1 MMNYILG
8 VDIAKDKLDCCLLGA
23 GEPLFFECPNGP
35 GGFRALARWLKAAQV
50 PWADLRACMEATGRY
65 GEKLLHWLFKQ
76 GAAASEV
83 NAAQVK
89 YFARS
94 RLARNKTDRADAR
107 LIAEFCRAQ
116 APRLWNP
123 PAPEIARLQGL
134 TRLLTSRKN
143 QLASE
148 RRRAAML
155 PAFLR
160 PHTSPLARAFKRAI
174 AKLQAEIDAL
184 IAAHPELKAR
194 RDLLCSIPC
203 VGKATAQ
210 VVLAE
215 LPPQIQ
221 SARQA
226 AAYAGLTPRREQS
239 GKKEGRARLSKTGNT
254 HLRHALYMPG
264 LTGRRSNPRLQ
275 ELAGRLQE
283 KGKAPKQAIG
293 ACMHLLLRIC
303 FGVLASGQPF
313 QADWKGRQR
322 GLQKVA

>member
-1 MMNYILG
+1 MMKYILG
-8 VDIAKDKLDCCLLGA
+8 VDIAKDKLDCCLLGG

-35 GGFRALARWLKAAQV
+35 GGFKALARWLKDSGAA
-50 PWADLRACMEATGRY
+50 WADLRACMEATGRY
-65 GEKLLHWLFKQ
+65 GEKLLHWLFKK
-76 GAAASEV
+76 GAAVSDV
-83 NAAQVK
+83 NPAQVK
-89 YFARS
+89 WFAKS
-94 RLARNKTDRADAR
+94 RLARNKTDRVDAR
-107 LIAEFCRAQ
+107 LIAEFCRSQ
-116 APRLWNP
+116 EPRLWNP
-123 PAPEIARLQGL
+123 PAPEIAKLQGL
-134 TRLLTSRKN
+134 TRLLTSRKH

-148 RRRAAML
+148 RRRAATL

-160 PHTSPLARAFKRAI
+160 ARVSSVVRLFQREI
-174 AKLQAEIDAL
+174 QTLQAQIDAL
-184 IAAHPELKAR
+184 IQAHPELKAR

-239 GKKEGRARLSKTGNT
+239 GKKEGRSRLSKTGNT
-254 HLRHALYMPG
+254 HLRQALYMPG
-264 LTGRRSNPRLQ
+264 LTGRRSNPRLK
-275 ELAGRLQE
+275 ELNGRLQE

-293 ACMHLLLRIC
+293 ACMHLLLRLC

-313 QADWKGRQR
+313 QADWKGRPRKAQ
-322 GLQKVA
+322 ATA